1 MNIDLSSLYSGID
14 DYIEVDSFVT
24 FPKEE
29 YNHSDIIDLKDVWV
43 NGTISINT
51 SDELECNFKVKGDM
65 ILEDSISLEEISYP
79 FTCEICEKIEEN
91 EENFENRLDILPIL
105 WENIV
110 LEVPLRFTKEEDLS
124 KFSGDG
130 WKIISEEELNMK
142 NNPFNDID

>member
-1 MNIDLSSLYSGID
+1 MEIDLSSLYSGID

-24 FPKEE
+24 FDKEK
-29 YNHSDIIDLKDVWV
+29 YHHSDIIELKDVWV
-43 NGTISINT
+43 NGTISINS

-65 ILEDSISLEEISYP
+65 ILEDSISLKEINYP
-79 FTCEICEKIEEN
+79 FTCEINEKIEEN
-91 EENFENRLDILPIL
+91 DENFENRLDILPIL

-130 WKIISEEELNMK
+130 WRIISEEELKNK
-142 NNPFNDID
+142 NNPFNDLD

>member
-1 MNIDLSSLYSGID
+1 MEIDLSSLYSGID
-14 DYIEVDSFVT
+14 DYIEVDSIVT
-24 FPKEE
+24 FDKEE
-29 YNHSDIIDLKDVWV
+29 YHHSDIKDLKDVWV

-65 ILEDSISLEEISYP
+65 VLEDSISLDEVLYP

-91 EENFENRLDILPIL
+91 EEIFENRLDILPIL

-110 LEVPLRFTKEEDLS
+110 LEVPLKFTKEEDLS

-130 WKIISEEELNMK
+130 WKIISEEDLKMK
-142 NNPFNDID
+142 NNPFRDLD